1 MKKQYLFAFLSL
13 TLAIAAGSSVFA
25 SDLRPGREQIR
36 LDLEARWAE
45 ADARRE
51 ALRAEIEA
59 KRASSTAKRIEFQQD
74 IARRKLAHV
83 TRVMLATI
91 ERLEK
96 ILARIESRIDKVQAR
111 GGETTES
118 KKFAAD
124 AKVNLSAVRAKVGTF
139 ASIDLSSDK
148 AAENFER
155 IRVAAAEAR
164 EIIRTIHENLMMAVR
179 SLRSVEVEAEAD
191 SPGDAE

>member
-1 MKKQYLFAFLSL
+1 MKKQYLFAFLFL
-13 TLAIAAGSSVFA
+13 TLAITAVSSVFG

-74 IARRKLAHV
+74 IARRKVAHV

-118 KKFAAD
+118 KKVAAE
-124 AKVNLSAVRAKVGTF
+124 AKVNLSAVRARSEEHT
-139 ASIDLSSDK
+139 SELQSQS
-148 AAENFER
+148 
-155 IRVAAAEAR
+155 
-164 EIIRTIHENLMMAVR
+164 NLVF
-179 SLRSVEVEAEAD
+179 LL
-191 SPGDAE
+191 